1 MSKGAVRYKA
11 TPLAVRAPES
21 PPVRLY
27 RRLPSSRLATALTT
41 IMVVFLPAVLI
52 TPLLMADAA
61 EAQLSVS
68 PTTPTAGARIVVSGT
83 RFPTDL
89 RGTLTLDRTTTVGK
103 FATNADGE
111 FSVRVTLSRTL
122 SFGAHTL
129 EAHRR
134 TGQAGGS
141 SPLAQTMITIA
152 DAQATATPSPAA
164 TAPPTTAPTAIP
176 TAAGSPPATAD
187 PTPTPAQTA
196 ASSQPPAIEPP
207 PSTATAP
214 PTPASSRYVATTG
227 HDANPGTL
235 AQPWRTP
242 ARAAQDAPA
251 GSTVYLR
258 AGTYAGFDVTRSGLT
273 FRSYPGEIAT
283 VSDPGREDVIEFSGV
298 TAGAL
303 HDLVVQGSTAQY
315 GSGVKIKESAGI
327 TVSGSTIRDNRTWG
341 IVIVRSSDV
350 RIEGNR
356 ITGNANGVEE
366 RYGDDILISGNEI
379 FGNTAMVDAGR
390 GKQGINF
397 YKSTGTVT
405 VIGNR
410 LWDNGTHFEVYG
422 ASNLTISGNV
432 TWNGQVMETG
442 TDGLP
447 CDGNRFIRNVGFRGV
462 GFDGRANG
470 MILRCASNMLVA
482 HNTLHGFDQF
492 ALDLVDGTAGV
503 PYGGSIENLRIVNNI
518 LTGGR
523 AYSIDSAL
531 PASVSIDYNLLYHV
545 GSTSIYGN
553 HLAYV
558 AGIGNLDSLEA
569 FVAATG
575 FDVHGR
581 FGDPR
586 FVDRA
591 AGDFRLTNG
600 SPAVD
605 AGISVLGGG
614 HLGAAP
620 DLGWAELR

>member
-1 MSKGAVRYKA
+1 MSRCAVRHKA
-11 TPLAVRAPES
+11 TPLAARAPGRT
-21 PPVRLY
+21 PARLY

-41 IMVVFLPAVLI
+41 IMVVFLPVVLI
-52 TPLLMADAA
+52 TPLLMAEAA
-61 EAQLSVS
+61 EAQLSMS
-68 PTTPTAGARIVVSGT
+68 PTTPAAGERVVVSGT
-83 RFPTDL
+83 RFPADL
-89 RGTLTLDRTTTVGK
+89 RGTLTLDATTNVGK
-103 FATNADGE
+103 FATNANGE

-122 SFGAHTL
+122 SPGPHTL
-129 EAHRR
+129 AAHER
-134 TGQAGGS
+134 TGKAGGS
-141 SPLAQTMITIA
+141 SPLAQTTITIA
-152 DAQATATPSPAA
+152 GAQAATPTPAA
-164 TAPPTTAPTAIP
+164 TAPATTSPTAVP
-176 TAAGSPPATAD
+176 TVGASAPATAG
-187 PTPTPAQTA
+187 PTPTPAPTA
-196 ASSQPPAIEPP
+196 ATSEPPGTEPP
-207 PSTATAP
+207 PATASAP
-214 PTPASSRYVATTG
+214 ATPASDRYVATTG
-227 HDANPGTL
+227 NDANPGTL

-242 ARAAQDAPA
+242 ARAAQGAPA

-273 FRSYPGEIAT
+273 FRAYPGEIAT
-283 VSDPGREDVIEFSGV
+283 VSDPSREDVIEFSGV
-298 TAGAL
+298 TTGAL
-303 HDLVVQGSTAQY
+303 HGLVVQGSTAQY

-341 IVIVRSSDV
+341 IVIVRSSEV

-366 RYGDDILISGNEI
+366 RYGDRIVITGNEI
-379 FGNTAMVDAGR
+379 FGNTTMVDAGR
-390 GKQGINF
+390 GRQGINF

-405 VIGNR
+405 VTGNR

-482 HNTLHGFDQF
+482 HNTLDGFDQF
-492 ALDLVDGTAGV
+492 ALDIVDGTRGV

-523 AYSIDSAL
+523 AYSIDSVL
-531 PASVSIDYNLLYHV
+531 PSSVSIDYNLVHHV
-545 GSTSIYGN
+545 GSTAIYGN

-558 AGIGNLDSLEA
+558 AGIGNLDSLEDFA
-569 FVAATG
+569 AATG
-575 FDVHGR
+575 YDVHGR

-591 AGDFRLTNG
+591 AGDYRLTEG

-605 AGISVLGGG
+605 AGITVLDGG
-614 HLGAAP
+614 HVGAAP
-620 DLGWAELR
+620 DLGWTELR